1 MFLWYFSDKGSS
13 LFIQLT
19 PLHLSRIRIPAL
31 TIPYPSLLF
40 ILIPLLEFKTF
51 FFSDGTSGMWNP
63 SSPTRDQSCLGNRK
77 SYPLDHER
85 SPKFKTLIWK
95 VSREA
100 IIFLAWTIFLTLN
113 SILKLGRVVGPLL
126 NLSMFPKTFR
136 LEDKLLGWPQKTHQ
150 DMPLFCPQ
158 PQQTPLY
165 LCSSLAHSYHFF
177 ATPSLHGFT
186 RYLLLRAPPPTW
198 KFL

>member
-1 MFLWYFSDKGSS
+1 
-13 LFIQLT
+13 
-19 PLHLSRIRIPAL
+19 
-31 TIPYPSLLF
+31 
-40 ILIPLLEFKTF
+40 
-51 FFSDGTSGMWNP
+51 MWNP

-177 ATPSLHGFT
+177 ATPSLHCCQLCDFLQCSNMAPAFAFFFFFFNI
-186 RYLLLRAPPPTW
+186 YLFGCAGSYLWDL
-198 KFL
+198 